1 MAQIEDARSHRIIY
15 VAHCLLNANAMA
27 AGQAHFAGVHA
38 IIGELAGRGYAIV
51 QLPCPE
57 MAHEGCGRKPGTDA
71 LYESEEYRALCAALA
86 DGVAADVEKYLQC
99 GVKTVAVV
107 GLEGSGTCAVG
118 SVSADPE
125 VAHCAPGVFVEE
137 LRTRLDPHGVRFLS
151 ISHAEP
157 EDNIPGV
164 LANLR

>member
-1 MAQIEDARSHRIIY
+1 
-15 VAHCLLNANAMA
+15 MA

-57 MAHEGCGRKPGTDA
+57 MGQEGCGREPGTDA
-71 LYESEEYRALCAALA
+71 LYESKEYRALCATLA
-86 DGVAADVEKYLQC
+86 DGVAADVETYLQC

-118 SVSADPE
+118 RVSADE
-125 VAHCAPGVFVEE
+125 TVAHCAPGVFVEE
-137 LRTRLDPHGVRFLS
+137 LRTRLDPHGVHFLS
-151 ISHAEP
+151 ISHGEP
-157 EDNIPGV
+157 EENIPDV
-164 LANLR
+164 LAHLR